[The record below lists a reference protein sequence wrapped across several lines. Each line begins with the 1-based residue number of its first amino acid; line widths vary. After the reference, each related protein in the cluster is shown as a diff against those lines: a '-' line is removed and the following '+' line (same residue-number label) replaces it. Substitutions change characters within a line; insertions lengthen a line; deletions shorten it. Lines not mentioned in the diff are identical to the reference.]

1 MAKNRCYPRYSYI
14 VSFALAGISLIF
26 SLVPIF
32 FKTNL
37 ELYILLIWSL
47 SIVACSI
54 SFFISALIS
63 MQYYEIKDGRITIKS
78 IFGTINSLELSNC
91 FLTIQKLPTFF
102 SRSSSTYKLWLCVY
116 LKNSNTPFFTKGC
129 NNKKKFKRIQIIY
142 TENNSSI
149 LSQYLESD
157 IKKYLIN

>member
-1 MAKNRCYPRYSYI
+1 MAKNRCYPKYSYI
-14 VSFALAGISLIF
+14 VFFALAIVLLILSLIP
-26 SLVPIF
+26 VII
-32 FKTNL
+32 KTNE
-37 ELYILLIWSL
+37 ELYIILIYSL
-47 SIVACSI
+47 SIFALSVFS
-54 SFFISALIS
+54 FISAFIY

-78 IFGTINSLELSNC
+78 IFGTIISLELSNC

-102 SRSSSTYKLWLCVY
+102 SRSSAIHKLWLCVY
-116 LKNSNTPFFTKGC
+116 LKNSNTPFFTTGC

-142 TENNSSI
+142 TENNSAI